1 LNGCLRRRAA
11 YVAGVVGL
19 HRMAARLRRAL
30 LLSFTCTLALGL
42 GSAQAC
48 EKHLRGH
55 SAGSDTAAQ
64 ASQN

>member
-1 LNGCLRRRAA
+1 
-11 YVAGVVGL
+11 
-19 HRMAARLRRAL
+19 MPARLRCAL
-30 LLSFTCTLALGL
+30 LLPLTCALALGL

-64 ASQN
+64 AAQN